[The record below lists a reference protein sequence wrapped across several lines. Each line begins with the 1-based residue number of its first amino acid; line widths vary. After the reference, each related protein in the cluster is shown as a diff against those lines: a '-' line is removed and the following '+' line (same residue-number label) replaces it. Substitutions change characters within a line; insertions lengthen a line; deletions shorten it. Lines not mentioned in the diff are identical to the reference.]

1 MISFDIENSLQGII
15 AGVDEAGRG
24 PIAGPVVAGA
34 VIINN
39 KNLNLQINDSKKLSA
54 KKREEL
60 FSFIT
65 SNYIYSYSIV
75 RNNIID
81 EINILQATKLAM
93 RQAVMGLSTKPEHV
107 LIDGNQKINLLNG
120 CIEHT
125 VVKGDEKSFS
135 IAAGSI
141 VAKVIRDRIMQEL
154 DAKYPHYL
162 WQKNKGYPTKEH
174 FEMIKKY
181 GVTPYHRLSFL

>member
-1 MISFDIENSLQGII
+1 MISFEIENSLQGII

-24 PIAGPVVAGA
+24 PVAGPVVAGA

-93 RQAVMGLSTKPEHV
+93 RQAVMGLSTKPQHV
-107 LIDGNQKINLLNG
+107 LIDGNQKINLADNF
-120 CIEHT
+120 IEHT
-125 VVKGDEKSFS
+125 IIKGDEKSFS

-154 DAKYPHYL
+154 DAKYPQYL

-174 FEMIKKY
+174 FEMIKKH